1 MNEQIKY
8 NDTKS
13 KEQSMKNLWNL
24 ETKMKTMHKIKSES
38 VLRTA
43 MKTTGTAMVW
53 FSGLYI
59 LCQIRLKEEG
69 QHR

>member
-1 MNEQIKY
+1 
-8 NDTKS
+8 
-13 KEQSMKNLWNL
+13 MKNLWNL